1 MKSASLIVVL
11 VIICGI
17 GIAVLMNPRYV
28 LGSSEEQ
35 HHFVGAVGGDNAYNR
50 GQAPEDWWDEIK
62 HMHGHVGPWNVLGWR
77 IGQAALRELDTKWG
91 WHELD
96 IICYVPLKTPYSC
109 IADGLVIGTGN
120 SLGRLD
126 IRLAEVVSL
135 DFIQVCIRR
144 KDGTSPVLMIRPRR
158 AYLRHIDAPKPEELE
173 KLSRE
178 CSNMEERDLFEIE
191 SVNLAKPPEQRGN
204 DQHHSKK
211 EGNGRPD

>member
-1 MKSASLIVVL
+1 MIKKASLVL
-11 VIICGI
+11 VLLVMCGLVIC
-17 GIAVLMNPRYV
+17 VLTYPHHV
-28 LGSSEEQ
+28 LGSTEEE

-96 IICYVPLKTPYSC
+96 IICYVPIKTPYSC
-109 IADGLVIGTGN
+109 MADGLVIGTGN
-120 SLGRLD
+120 TIGRLD

-135 DFIQVCIRR
+135 DLIQVCIHR
-144 KDGTSPVLMIRPRR
+144 KDGTGPVLIFKPRR
-158 AYLRHIDAPKPEELE
+158 EYLRHIDAPKPEVLE

-178 CSNMEERDLFEIE
+178 CSTMKESDICEI
-191 SVNLAKPPEQRGN
+191 QRIMV
-204 DQHHSKK
+204 SK
-211 EGNGRPD
+211 NRM